1 MSIAFEL
8 SKLMWVLSAGCKALL
23 SVLLSTPSGLAYLVQ
38 QQEGSQSLISALQNR
53 HATVQLDHVALLLQC
68 CTPCA
73 STTMHFVHAL
83 VHLII
88 AQMQVCYMVQQSTHL
103 VASYVSL

>member
-1 MSIAFEL
+1 MMSIAVEL

-53 HATVQLDHVALLLQC
+53 YAHVQLYHVALLLQ
-68 CTPCA
+68 
-73 STTMHFVHAL
+73 F
-83 VHLII
+83 
-88 AQMQVCYMVQQSTHL
+88 
-103 VASYVSL
+103 